1 MRIRLLVFLGLAG
14 GLAGFVVGIVVVGRP
29 QVTCV
34 QTTLCRVDLRSGGGC
49 LPVPC
54 DSVPGVPAG
63 LWISILVGILLYL
76 VVGVVVEQ
84 LDRVFA
90 DEMPEAQR
98 LQR

>member
-1 MRIRLLVFLGLAG
+1 MQIRILVFLGLAG
-14 GLAGFVVGIVVVGRP
+14 GLAGFVVGIVVVGA

-63 LWISILVGILLYL
+63 LWISTFVGILLYL
-76 VVGVVVEQ
+76 VVGVMVEQ
-84 LDRVFA
+84 LDRVS
-90 DEMPEAQR
+90 PTR
-98 LQR
+98 